1 MSAQRNAGNHFLAS
15 LSSQDNELLQAHL
28 HHPKQLSTG
37 TVIYDVDDTIPRVIF
52 PYNGIISVVVAL
64 SGGQYI
70 EAGMLGRNSVVG
82 VGAALD
88 GPTAFNRAIV
98 QGDGTATAIDA
109 AVLKRLADQSKTLR
123 HSLVQHNHA
132 AQAQTQQVAA
142 CNALHG
148 LDERLC
154 RWLLQS
160 RDLLRSDILPLTQEF
175 LSQMLGV
182 QRSSVTMVARR
193 LQEAGLISYRRGRIH
208 VLDVE
213 ALQDAC
219 CECYQAINA
228 HYSRLLDWSPDFDQR
243 DPSSH

>member
-1 MSAQRNAGNHFLAS
+1 VGSIVKRRILQNHPGQGWYWEIVAGHEVMARGLADTHEEACLQAAEAKRERQAKHAGNHFLAS

-28 HHPKQLSTG
+28 HHPQQLSTG

-82 VGAALD
+82 VAAALD

-123 HSLVQHNHA
+123 HSLVQHDHA

-142 CNALHG
+142 CPAHA
-148 LDERLC
+148 
-154 RWLLQS
+154 
-160 RDLLRSDILPLTQEF
+160 
-175 LSQMLGV
+175 GV
-182 QRSSVTMVARR
+182 
-193 LQEAGLISYRRGRIH
+193 LI
-208 VLDVE
+208 
-213 ALQDAC
+213 ADAWGT
-219 CECYQAINA
+219 A
-228 HYSRLLDWSPDFDQR
+228 
-243 DPSSH
+243 

>member
-82 VGAALD
+82 VAAALD

-98 QGDGTATAIDA
+98 QGDSTKRWMEAISINRKA
-109 AVLKRLADQSKTLR
+109 KP
-123 HSLVQHNHA
+123 
-132 AQAQTQQVAA
+132 
-142 CNALHG
+142 
-148 LDERLC
+148 
-154 RWLLQS
+154 
-160 RDLLRSDILPLTQEF
+160 I
-175 LSQMLGV
+175 
-182 QRSSVTMVARR
+182 ARK
-193 LQEAGLISYRRGRIH
+193 
-208 VLDVE
+208 
-213 ALQDAC
+213 
-219 CECYQAINA
+219 
-228 HYSRLLDWSPDFDQR
+228 
-243 DPSSH
+243 